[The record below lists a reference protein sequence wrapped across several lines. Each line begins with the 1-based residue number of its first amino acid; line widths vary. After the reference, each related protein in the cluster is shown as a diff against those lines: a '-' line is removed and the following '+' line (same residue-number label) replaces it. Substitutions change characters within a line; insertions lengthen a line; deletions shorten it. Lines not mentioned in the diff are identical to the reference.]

1 MSTNYNLH
9 GRPAEIIIDEPLD
22 KEANLKYFLSKKQ
35 ESLDDILKNF
45 NFYC

>member
-9 GRPAEIIIDEPLD
+9 GRPAEIIMDESLD
-22 KEANLKYFLSKKQ
+22 KEAKTNLKYFLSKKQ

-45 NFYC
+45 NF